1 MRIYYSQCW
10 EDPKPLMQSLA
21 VTPEDDVF
29 SIASGGDNT
38 FALLLK
44 NPRSLTAI
52 DRNPAQISLVELK
65 MRAIELLDYDDFIG
79 FIGARPS
86 KNREQLYSHLRP
98 LLSQGARGFWDM
110 NFETLHKGIIHC
122 GKFDRYFKI
131 FRQFV
136 LPLIHNR
143 KTVTTLLGATST
155 EEQEHFYNQTWNNR
169 RWQGLFRIF
178 FGKFLLGRLGKNP
191 SNFRYVTLENIAE
204 EIMNWTRYGLTKVPI
219 HENYFVEYIMTGRYS
234 NLDAAHPYLQA
245 ANFLIL
251 KERVGRMQLVCESLA
266 DYLKSLKSGSV
277 SKFNLSDIF
286 EYMSDEEVES
296 TLQEMLRVSRHDSRL
311 AFWTLFVPRPVPS
324 SLNGQIIHL
333 SSESEKLY
341 SNARTFFYGSFD
353 LWKIK
358 GRSS

>member
-10 EDPKPLMQSLA
+10 EDPRPLMQSLA
-21 VTPEDDVF
+21 VTPEDDVI

-44 NPRSLTAI
+44 NPRSLTAV

-65 MRAIELLDYDDFIG
+65 MRAIEQFDYDEFIS

-86 KNREQLYSHLRP
+86 KNREQQYSRLRP
-98 LLSQGARGFWDM
+98 QLSQGARVYWDK
-110 NFETLHKGIIHC
+110 NSDILQKGIIHC

-143 KTVTTLLGATST
+143 KTVNTLLGATSI
-155 EEQEHFYNQTWNNR
+155 EEQKHFYNQIWNNH
-169 RWQGLFRIF
+169 RWQGLFRVF
-178 FGKFLLGRLGKNP
+178 FGKFLLGRLGKDP

-204 EIMNWTRYGLTKVPI
+204 EIMNWTRHGLTKVPI
-219 HENYFVEYIMTGRYS
+219 HDNYFVEYILTGRYS
-234 NLDAAHPYLQA
+234 KLNAAHPYLQA
-245 ANFLIL
+245 ANFRIL
-251 KERVGRMQLVCESLA
+251 KERIGQVQLVCGNLV
-266 DYLKSLKSGSV
+266 DYLKSIKPGSV

-296 TLQEMLRVSRHDSRL
+296 TLQEILRVSRQNSRL
-311 AFWTLFVPRPVPS
+311 AFWTLFVPRPVPA

-333 SSESEKLY
+333 SAESEKLY
-341 SNARTFFYGSFD
+341 LNARTFFYGSFG
-353 LWKIK
+353 LWKLN
-358 GRSS
+358 